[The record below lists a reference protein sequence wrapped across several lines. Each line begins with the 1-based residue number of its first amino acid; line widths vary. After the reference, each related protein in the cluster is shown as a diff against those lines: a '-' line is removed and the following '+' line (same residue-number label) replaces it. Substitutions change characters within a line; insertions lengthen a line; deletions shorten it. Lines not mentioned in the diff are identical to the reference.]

1 MEADHTRT
9 EMETEKQT
17 PSATITVTFIR
28 SEEEAPASTSSSTKT
43 GWPKDIAARDTRR
56 ATTTLSHNTF
66 PLAASPLTCKA
77 SSIGTPAT
85 GNSTLSL
92 LGSSRLAL
100 NPSQLVS
107 HTRPLTLHPAYR
119 SHSQQQPPAE
129 HHHTLSTGTLV
140 MGDLLQEP
148 RQLTYIQPAGPSP

>member
-9 EMETEKQT
+9 EMETEKLT
-17 PSATITVTFIR
+17 LSAMITVTFIR
-28 SEEEAPASTSSSTKT
+28 SEEGATASTSSLTRT
-43 GWPKDIAARDTRR
+43 GWPRDIAARDTRR